1 MGRIYKTVSCAKK
14 GNICKHYFHKAHRD
28 RKTAYAKFSKR
39 KQNAVL
45 DNEINAKYGINI
57 NAEGIDEADRNA
69 YRRKHKQ
76 AKAARLRY
84 RRSKLT
90 NEDRAI
96 ERLKVIKLHE
106 LNEATRNAFRQEYR
120 AARQNLQGV
129 AIPGRARLR
138 RAVPSG

>member
-57 NAEGIDEADRNA
+57 NAEGVDEADRNA
-69 YRRKHKQ
+69 YRRKHRQQKSAKKSYQKRKAKRNQ
-76 AKAARLRY
+76 AASVIGRNWRKRRDRVEAA
-84 RRSKLT
+84 
-90 NEDRAI
+90 
-96 ERLKVIKLHE
+96 
-106 LNEATRNAFRQEYR
+106 NAAMQ
-120 AARQNLQGV
+120 
-129 AIPGRARLR
+129 IW
-138 RAVPSG
+138 

>member
-57 NAEGIDEADRNA
+57 NAEGVDEADRNA
-69 YRRKHKQ
+69 YRRKHRQQKSAKKSYQ
-76 AKAARLRY
+76 KRKRAAKAKRY
-84 RRSKLT
+84 
-90 NEDRAI
+90 
-96 ERLKVIKLHE
+96 
-106 LNEATRNAFRQEYR
+106 Q
-120 AARQNLQGV
+120 AAHDHVVSNLY
-129 AIPGRARLR
+129 IPNY
-138 RAVPSG
+138 

>member
-1 MGRIYKTVSCAKK
+1 MQEKRH
-14 GNICKHYFHKAHRD
+14 ICKHNFTKKHRD
-28 RKTAYAKFSKR
+28 RKQTYTRAFKR
-39 KQNAVL
+39 VQNARL
-45 DNEINAKYGINI
+45 DNEINAKYGINL
-57 NAEGIDEADRNA
+57 NADGIDEADRNA

-96 ERLKVIKLHE
+96 ERLKGIKLHE
-106 LNEATRNAFRQEYR
+106 VNEATRNAFRQEYR
-120 AARQNLQGV
+120 AARQNLPGV
-129 AIPGRARLR
+129 AIAGRARLR